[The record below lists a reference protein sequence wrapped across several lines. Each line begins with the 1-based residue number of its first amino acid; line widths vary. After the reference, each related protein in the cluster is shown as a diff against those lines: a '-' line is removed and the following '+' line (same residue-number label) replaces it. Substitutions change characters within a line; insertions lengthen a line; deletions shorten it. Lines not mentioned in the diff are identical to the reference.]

1 MKTLSSEWLAQLPIN
16 NIQTVT
22 PVSGGDI
29 NEAYEIVTKKD
40 QRYFLKVQPGRGQA
54 FFAHEIE
61 GLNLIG
67 AVARVPQIITSGTI
81 ETDGFLLL
89 NWLDI
94 GTGDQLALGKMVAE
108 VHQQHEKRFGL
119 DHDFQLGRFPKNNQ
133 WQTSWATFFANQ
145 RLQPLAD
152 LAQQKGRWNSN
163 RAAALALIIKQMQ
176 QYEAEHEI
184 TPSLLHGDLWS
195 GNALFNAAHQ
205 PVLIDPDVYY
215 GDREFDLGVT
225 TVFGG
230 FTDGFYQG
238 YQQVYPFRPGIEAR
252 LIWYRFYYVLM
263 HVVLFGESYGPFL
276 DQICASVL
284 Q

>member
-1 MKTLSSEWLAQLPIN
+1 MKTLNSEWLAQLPIN

-67 AVARVPQIITSGTI
+67 DVARVPQVITSGTI
-81 ETDGFLLL
+81 GTDGFLLL

-94 GTGDQLALGKMVAE
+94 GTGDQLALGKMVAK
-108 VHQQHEKRFGL
+108 VHQQHEERFGL
-119 DHDFQLGRFPKNNQ
+119 EHDFQLGRFPKNNQ
-133 WQTSWATFFANQ
+133 WQTSWTTFFANQ

-152 LAQQKGRWNSN
+152 LAQQKGRWNSK

-230 FTDGFYQG
+230 FTDAFYQG